1 MKLLV
6 KPKHLNLNI
15 YKKNA
20 SAFLFGIKGLS
31 SFQTKEL
38 TIKELT
44 KIVNKYKNKEIF
56 IAIDKN
62 IFNKDIPYLEYVLDN
77 IKDLNIKGIFF
88 YDLAVLYLVKTKK
101 INIPLIWNQNYL
113 TTNYKTCN
121 FYEKEKVQGVL
132 ISSEITTEEIIEIK
146 KNTKLTT
153 FVNIFGYQMMSF
165 SNRKLIT
172 NYFKHI
178 NKKNLKLNN
187 YMIERDTKYL
197 IKENKSGTMIVS
209 NYILNGYNELDKL
222 KDIDYVILNEFMI
235 SSIKFNKALSIF
247 NNKIKNN
254 SKGDINS
261 LFNNLSDGFFNKK
274 TIYKVKR

>member
-20 SAFLFGIKGLS
+20 DAFLFGIKNLS
-31 SFQTKEL
+31 SFQTKEI
-38 TIKELT
+38 TIRELT
-44 KIVNKYKNKEIF
+44 KIVNKYKDKEIF

-62 IFNKDIPYLEYVLDN
+62 IFNKDLPYLEYVLDN
-77 IKDLNIKGIFF
+77 IKNLNIKGIFF
-88 YDLAVLYLVKTKK
+88 YDLAVLYLVRTKK

-121 FYEKEKVQGVL
+121 FYEKEGVKGVQ
-132 ISSEITTEEIIEIK
+132 ISSEITKEEIIEISN
-146 KNTKLTT
+146 NTKLTT

-172 NYFKHI
+172 NYFKYL
-178 NKKNLKLNN
+178 NKKNMKLNN

-209 NYILNGYNELDKL
+209 NYILNGYNELDDL

-235 SSIKFNKALSIF
+235 NTIKFNKALTIF